1 MLSTKSLQRKARWQK
16 TLPALRQG
24 GAVLAG
30 FLLAGGPVLE
40 LYPLGLAYTLG
51 VPERWMYLGAAGA
64 AFGSLLTLEPVAAL
78 RTVGA
83 VAAALAGRV
92 HKDQVGLFAPGG
104 HLGHPV

>member
-51 VPERWMYLGAAGA
+51 VPERWMYMGAAGA
-64 AFGSLLTLEPVAAL
+64 AFGSLLTL
-78 RTVGA
+78 
-83 VAAALAGRV
+83 
-92 HKDQVGLFAPGG
+92 
-104 HLGHPV
+104 